1 MRAPVH
7 TFGSARVVGLMA
19 AALFGLSAQA
29 QSFPPES
36 SWVPLRCGTEVM
48 TDLHRDESGAL
59 GERDLIGDTSAA
71 TAFRAADGQ
80 YLFLRMRLDQD
91 PIPGGNARPF
101 AWGLLLDTDGNL
113 QNYEL
118 LLLANGNGGMVVLYR
133 NTSTTLLND
142 PTDQP
147 DEPPVKTY
155 PLSSNARS
163 VVAAS
168 SSYGGDSDYFLD
180 FAIPWQ
186 DLQAV
191 GLTPSTPVTAWAA
204 TSSTSTTLN
213 GDFACFD
220 DATGSPT
227 LSGTAS
233 GSTVLDP
240 RVDSDRDGY
249 TDATEFASGTN
260 PNDVASHPSGAPD
273 ARQLAGGGGCSAAS
287 GANAFGWALLAW
299 VAAFTAAA
307 ARRRTSRPGP
317 AR

>member
-48 TDLHRDESGAL
+48 TDPFQDESGAQL
-59 GERDLIGDTSAA
+59 ERDLIGDANAA
-71 TAFRAADGQ
+71 TGFRAADWQ
-80 YLFLRMRLDQD
+80 YLFLRMRLDRD
-91 PIPGGNARPF
+91 PIPGGNPRPF
-101 AWGLLLDTDGNL
+101 AWGLLLDTDTNL

-118 LLLANGNGGMVVLYR
+118 LLMANGIGGTVALYK
-133 NTSTTLLND
+133 NTTTTLPND
-142 PTDQP
+142 PTDPP
-147 DEPPVKTY
+147 DEQAVKTY
-155 PLSSNARS
+155 LLSSHARS

-204 TSSTSTTLN
+204 TSSTSTALN
-213 GDFACFD
+213 GDFACFN
-220 DATGSPT
+220 DALGDPT
-227 LSGTAS
+227 LSGTDP

-240 RVDSDRDGY
+240 RVDRDGDGY
-249 TDATEFASGTN
+249 TDATEYASGTD
-260 PNDVASHPSGAPD
+260 PNSASDHPAGTPD
-273 ARQLAGGGGCSAAS
+273 ARQLAGGGGCTAAS

-299 VAAFTAAA
+299 AAAFTAAA
-307 ARRRTSRPGP
+307 ARRRTSRPDP
-317 AR
+317 TR